1 MNGTANVVASPSQ
14 ARMAWAL
21 RCTAGH
27 GPAPQ
32 GRVAQGHALRNARKK
47 FANGV
52 LLGWMI
58 YKEPLGAR
66 EAMAMAVIF
75 IGVAMVKRSSIKVA
89 RRAEPE
95 PAIGE

>member
-1 MNGTANVVASPSQ
+1 
-14 ARMAWAL
+14 
-21 RCTAGH
+21 
-27 GPAPQ
+27 
-32 GRVAQGHALRNARKK
+32 
-47 FANGV
+47 
-52 LLGWMI
+52 MI